1 MVDLAASVAREF
13 KRKRLTPQMVIILAQ
28 EALQAGRVDDGER
41 LVSLAYELLDF
52 AAADANRE

>member
-1 MVDLAASVAREF
+1 MA
-13 KRKRLTPQMVIILAQ
+13 IILAQ